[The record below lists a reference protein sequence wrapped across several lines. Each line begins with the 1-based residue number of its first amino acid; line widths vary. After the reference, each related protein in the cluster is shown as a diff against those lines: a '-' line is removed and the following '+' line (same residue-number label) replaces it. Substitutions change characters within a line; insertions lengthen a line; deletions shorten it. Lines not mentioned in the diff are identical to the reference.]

1 MITVIM
7 QHEVKDF
14 SQWKVSFDADE
25 PNRSKVGVKQLG
37 VYTSV
42 KNPNDVT
49 MIFEAPSVEVLET
62 FTSDPRLQQEMQNAG
77 VISVPV
83 TTVLKKM

>member
-14 SQWKVSFDADE
+14 SKWKVVFDADE
-25 PNRSKVGVKQLG
+25 SNRAKAGVKQLG
-37 VYTSV
+37 LYTSV

-49 MIFEAPSVEVLET
+49 MIFEAPGADVLEAYT
-62 FTSDPRLQQEMQNAG
+62 NNPSVQEDMKKAGVTSAP
-77 VISVPV
+77 VISVLNKV
-83 TTVLKKM
+83 

>member
-7 QHEVKDF
+7 QHQVKDF
-14 SQWKVSFDADE
+14 SKWKVIFDADE
-25 PNRSKVGVKQLG
+25 PNRSKVSVKQLG

-49 MIFEAPSVEVLET
+49 MIFEAPSEEVFHT
-62 FTSDPRLQQEMQNAG
+62 FTSDPRLQQEMENAG
-77 VISVPV
+77 VISMPV
-83 TTVLKKM
+83 TSLLKKM

>member
-7 QHEVKDF
+7 QHDVKDY
-14 SQWKVSFDADE
+14 SHWKVKYDADE

-37 VYTSV
+37 LYTSV

-49 MIFEAPSVEVLET
+49 MIFEAPSEEVFNT
-62 FTSDPRLQQEMQNAG
+62 FTSDPRLQQEMQKAG

-83 TTVLKKM
+83 ISLLKKM

>member
-1 MITVIM
+1 M

-14 SQWKVSFDADE
+14 AKWKEIYDADE
-25 PNRSKVGVKQLG
+25 PNRAEAGVKQLG
-37 VYTSV
+37 LYTSV

-49 MIFEAPSVEVLET
+49 MIFEAPGIDVLESY
-62 FTSDPRLQQEMQNAG
+62 TSNPRVQEEMKNAG

-83 TTVLKKM
+83 ISVLNKV

>member
-14 SQWKVSFDADE
+14 AKWKEIYDADE
-25 PNRSKVGVKQLG
+25 PNRAEAGVKQLG
-37 VYTSV
+37 LYTSV

-49 MIFEAPSVEVLET
+49 MIFEAPGIDVLESY
-62 FTSDPRLQQEMQNAG
+62 TSNPRVQEEMKNAG

-83 TTVLKKM
+83 ISVLNKV